1 MSTTFCMDF
10 VMDIK
15 KRIGQRILQSRKKL
29 GLSIKAL
36 SDKTGVLAAAR
47 IGNWEN
53 GIRSPGPTE
62 AMILAKA
69 LNVAASY
76 LLCLSDDE
84 RGEIALQESQL
95 PRSVPMI
102 LLSNAHQY
110 IQSFKKNDDISALPE
125 VIGKISLE
133 NRSKE
138 IASKKAFAITVVDNS
153 MHPKFSVNDIVL
165 VDPEKKPQ
173 PGDFVLAHIAAS
185 GNNIIRKYRES
196 DQHSL
201 KNKSFELTAL
211 NVDWGIIR
219 VSNANEAVILATVV
233 EHRTYL

>member
-10 VMDIK
+10 SMDIK
-15 KRIGQRILQSRKKL
+15 KRIGERILQSRKKL

-36 SDKTGVLAAAR
+36 SEKAGTLTAAR

-53 GIRSPGPTE
+53 GTRSPGPTE

-84 RGEIALQESQL
+84 RGEIAIQASLL
-95 PRSVPMI
+95 PRAVPMI
-102 LLSNAHQY
+102 LLSNARQY
-110 IQSFKKNDDISALPE
+110 VQSSKQHDDISTLQE

-138 IASKKAFAITVVDNS
+138 IASKKTFAITLTDNS
-153 MHPKFSVNDIVL
+153 MHPKFSVNDIVI

-173 PGDFVLAHIAAS
+173 PGDFVLVHIVAS

-196 DQHSL
+196 DQHSA
-201 KNKSFELTAL
+201 KNQSFELIAL
-211 NVDWGIIR
+211 NPDWGIVR
-219 VSNANEAVILATVV
+219 VSNANEAMILATVV
-233 EHRTYL
+233 EHRAYL